1 MRSTCNGIALKSY
14 LGVQLAAGLAEA
26 LEDFARGERELAAAA
41 AAAVAAAAVA
51 AVDCD
56 MPEVD
61 VLLAGLA
68 RTSAPLLPAQSVTP
82 SAQRSERLLARRWVL
97 QWVLQSAQQLAQPL
111 ARLLAQLSVPPS
123 GVWGLV

>member
-41 AAAVAAAAVA
+41 AAAVAA
-51 AVDCD
+51 VDCD

-82 SAQRSERLLARRWVL
+82 SAQRSERLLVRRWVL
-97 QWVLQSAQQLAQPL
+97 QWALQSAQQLAQPL